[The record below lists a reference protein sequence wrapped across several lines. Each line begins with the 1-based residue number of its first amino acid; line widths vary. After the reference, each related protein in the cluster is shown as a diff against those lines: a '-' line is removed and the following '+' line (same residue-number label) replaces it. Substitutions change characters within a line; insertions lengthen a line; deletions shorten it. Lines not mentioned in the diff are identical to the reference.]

1 MRIRVA
7 GLVELNDGFALMHR
21 RNVKKSQN
29 SNQPYGEYYVFP
41 GGGLEENDKS
51 MEEGVRREILEEF
64 GIDVKVKEKFANRK
78 IENEFEEHLF
88 FCEYVSGEFGTGT
101 GPEFSGDPKYIDR
114 GEYLP
119 EIISKE
125 DFGRL
130 RVLPLEFKEK
140 VIQKFS
146 L

>member
-7 GLVELNDGFALMHR
+7 GLVELNNGYALMHR
-21 RNVKKSQN
+21 KNVKKGEN
-29 SNQPYGEYYVFP
+29 PNQPYGEYYVFP
-41 GGGLEENDKS
+41 GGGLEEDDGS
-51 MEEGVRREILEEF
+51 LAEGAKREILEEF
-64 GIDVKVKEKFANRK
+64 GIIVKVNEELCSRR

-88 FCEYVSGEFGTGT
+88 LCEYISGEFGSGT
-101 GPEFSGDPKYIDR
+101 GPEFSGDPKYKER

-125 DFGRL
+125 NFKNL
-130 RVLPLEFKEK
+130 RVLPIEFKEK
-140 VIQKFS
+140 IIEKFH

>member
-7 GLVELNDGFALMHR
+7 GLVELNGGLALMHR
-21 RNVKKSQN
+21 KNVKKSQN
-29 SNQPYGEYYVFP
+29 ANQPYGEYYVFP
-41 GGGLEENDKS
+41 GGGLEDDDKT

-64 GIDVKVKEKFANRK
+64 GININVKEKIASRK

-88 FCEYVSGEFGTGT
+88 LCEYVSGEFGTGT
-101 GPEFSGDPKYIDR
+101 GPEFSGDSKYIDR

-125 DFGRL
+125 NFRKL
-130 RVLPLEFKEK
+130 RVLPEEFKEK
-140 VIQKFS
+140 IIQKFS
-146 L
+146 I

>member
-7 GLVELNDGFALMHR
+7 GLVQINGGYALMHR
-21 RNVKKSQN
+21 KNVKKSQN
-29 SNQPYGEYYVFP
+29 PNQPYGEYYVFP
-41 GGGLEENDKS
+41 GGGLEETDES
-51 MEEGVRREILEEF
+51 FADGVKREIFEEF
-64 GIDVKVKEKFANRK
+64 GINVKVKEELCSRK

-88 FCEYVSGEFGTGT
+88 LCEYVSGKFATGT
-101 GPEFSGDPKYIDR
+101 GPEFSGDPKYKDR

-119 EIISKE
+119 EIITKE
-125 DFGRL
+125 NFKIL
-130 RVLPLEFKEK
+130 RVLPEEFKEN

>member
-7 GLVELNDGFALMHR
+7 GLVEINGGYGLMHR
-21 RNVKKSQN
+21 KNVKKKEN

-41 GGGLEENDKS
+41 GGGLETEDES
-51 MEEGVRREILEEF
+51 LEIGAQREILEEF
-64 GIDVKVKEKFANRK
+64 GIVVKVKEQLCSRI
-78 IENEFEEHLF
+78 IENELEEYLF
-88 FCEYVSGEFGTGT
+88 LCEYVSGEFGTGT
-101 GPEFSGDPKYIDR
+101 GPEFSGNPKYIDR

-125 DFGRL
+125 EFKDL
-130 RVLPLEFKEK
+130 RVLPEEFKEK
-140 VIQKFS
+140 IIQKYS